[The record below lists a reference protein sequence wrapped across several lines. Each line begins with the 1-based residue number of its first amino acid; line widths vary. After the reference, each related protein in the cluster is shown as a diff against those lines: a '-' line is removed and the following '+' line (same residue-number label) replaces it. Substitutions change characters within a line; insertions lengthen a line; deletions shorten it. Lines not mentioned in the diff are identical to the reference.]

1 MIPGVGQGKYKIS
14 NAQKQTNKKE
24 SLLRERKKEKTSPEK
39 NRLRHIER
47 HRHLLERAPSGQLK
61 QFEQQNN
68 GSGS

>member
-1 MIPGVGQGKYKIS
+1 MIPGVGQGKYKMS

-24 SLLRERKKEKTSPEK
+24 SFLRERKKETFF
-39 NRLRHIER
+39 LRHIER
-47 HRHLLERAPSGQLK
+47 HRLLLERAPSGQLK